1 MQKLNTK
8 DISAIYGRCLN
19 LVKRKPP
26 EFFIFKK
33 MKFCQG
39 TCDWEG
45 EVLEFDYRKELA
57 RTAFHECIHYLY
69 PEWSE
74 TMVLYAESRVI
85 NKCTSFDVAR
95 FLKCFTAKLYKAEL
109 NRTLTEKKKKKG
121 KSKPGKK
128 LQK

>member
-1 MQKLNTK
+1 
-8 DISAIYGRCLN
+8 
-19 LVKRKPP
+19 
-26 EFFIFKK
+26 
-33 MKFCQG
+33 
-39 TCDWEG
+39 
-45 EVLEFDYRKELA
+45 
-57 RTAFHECIHYLY
+57 
-69 PEWSE
+69 
-74 TMVLYAESRVI
+74 MVLYAESRVI